1 LQQYNTNIYILCTTV
16 KGAFLCYTLIKC
28 PVELSNSC
36 ASNAVQVDY
45 EVLPGWKSDISSI
58 RKYADL
64 PKAAQQYVERIEEL
78 VGVPIH
84 YIGIGPGRD
93 ALIYK

>member
-1 LQQYNTNIYILCTTV
+1 M
-16 KGAFLCYTLIKC
+16 
-28 PVELSNSC
+28 E
-36 ASNAVQVDY
+36 Y

-58 RKYADL
+58 RNYADL

>member
-1 LQQYNTNIYILCTTV
+1 
-16 KGAFLCYTLIKC
+16 
-28 PVELSNSC
+28 VE
-36 ASNAVQVDY
+36 Y
-45 EVLPGWKSDISSI
+45 EVLPGWKSDISSV
-58 RKYADL
+58 RNYSDL

>member
-1 LQQYNTNIYILCTTV
+1 MKLYV
-16 KGAFLCYTLIKC
+16 M
-28 PVELSNSC
+28 
-36 ASNAVQVDY
+36 QVDY
-45 EVLPGWKSDISSI
+45 EVLPGWNSDISSI
-58 RKYADL
+58 RSYKEL
-64 PKAAQQYVERIEEL
+64 PAAARRYVERIEEL